1 MKKILYTIFVA
12 LLFAV
17 GCEVENTYTPD
28 VAFYF
33 GKVTTE
39 TTEST
44 AAVMVTAYMTV
55 DEELYNDAN
64 VYLEY
69 WKRGDDANVAVATE
83 SADGDSQFIRLFT
96 INDLEPDTHYMVNVV
111 IDGGAEY
118 GSKSELFT
126 FATKQR
132 HIPVESITCDASVAA
147 KGLKAT
153 VNLSNVAY
161 LVDDEAHQIAFLKL
175 EYSRADVDAW
185 TAVEVAGSSIKGG
198 KVAITLPK
206 SGDSYLEEN
215 CDYIFHVTITPNDGG
230 LKPITTEDFTFK
242 TTYAEITATIAKPQL
257 LYGNDGI
264 TVKAGDIA
272 VYADGIASN
281 DYTSYIYFRVAGDN
295 LWEEY
300 SLAESSNVLISAD
313 KLKDDTTYEAKVSVV
328 AGSQSQ
334 VRESEVATI
343 KTPQSQTPV
352 VPEPPIGG
360 DTSAITG
367 VWHLTSWR
375 GAEPSFEVY
384 LDITA
389 TGGLTLYQRIDSLY
403 WEVYQSSMTI
413 DNEEYINNEEYII
426 SGVYTDGLAWG
437 ASYLLSIDGDTMTWT
452 VTTDSTDVS
461 VYTRS
466 TLPSSMPT
474 APTRA
479 LVPAERFL

>member
-55 DEELYNDAN
+55 DEELYSDAN

-69 WKRGDDANVAVATE
+69 WKRGDDANVAVATD

-96 INDLEPDTHYMVNVV
+96 INDLEPDTQYMVNVV

-126 FATKQR
+126 FATKQK

-175 EYSRADVDAW
+175 EYSRAGLDSW
-185 TAVEVAGSSIKGG
+185 RAVEVAGSSIKSG
-198 KVAITLPK
+198 KVSIDIPK
-206 SGDSYLEEN
+206 SGDSYLAEN
-215 CDYIFHVTITPNDGG
+215 SDYTYHVTITPSNSDF
-230 LKPITTEDFTFK
+230 KAITTEDFSFK
-242 TTYAEITATIAKPQL
+242 TTYAEVTASVAKPQL
-257 LYGNDGI
+257 SYSTEGI
-264 TVKAGDIA
+264 TIKVGAIS
-272 VYADGIASN
+272 VSLDGVATT
-281 DYTSYIYFRVAGDN
+281 DYTTHIYFRAQGTN

-300 SLAESSNVLISAD
+300 APSANSGVLIPASV
-313 KLKDDTTYEAKVSVV
+313 LKDNTTYEAKVSIV
-328 AGSQSQ
+328 AGAQCQ
-334 VRESEVATI
+334 VRESQVATI
-343 KTPQSQTPV
+343 TTPKNETPIT
-352 VPEPPIGG
+352 PEPPVGG
-360 DTSAITG
+360 DTASVAG

-375 GAEPSFEVY
+375 GATPSFEVY
-384 LDITA
+384 MDITS
-389 TGGLTLYQRIDSLY
+389 TGGVTLYQRIDSLY
-403 WEVYQSSMTI
+403 WDVFQSTAAI
-413 DNEEYINNEEYII
+413 ANGVI
-426 SGVYTDGLAWG
+426 SGVYTDNVAWG
-437 ASYLLSIDGDTMTWT
+437 ASYNVLVAGDTMTWT
-452 VTTDSTDVS
+452 ATNDSSDVS
-461 VYTRS
+461 IYTRS
-466 TLPSSMPT
+466 TLPASMPT
-474 APTRA
+474 APTRTA
-479 LVPAERFL
+479 TTLERFL